1 MKNWPNERFDP
12 ADRRHDPLKKK
23 YKNRTNPKR
32 AESREADVK
41 IVDANPEPKRNPGCT
56 QVLPARELFRSNQWR
71 TCSIVR
77 SAWIIVPAWSKG
89 IDTVVFRA

>member
-41 IVDANPEPKRNPGCT
+41 IVDANPEPK
-56 QVLPARELFRSNQWR
+56 
-71 TCSIVR
+71 
-77 SAWIIVPAWSKG
+77 
-89 IDTVVFRA
+89 